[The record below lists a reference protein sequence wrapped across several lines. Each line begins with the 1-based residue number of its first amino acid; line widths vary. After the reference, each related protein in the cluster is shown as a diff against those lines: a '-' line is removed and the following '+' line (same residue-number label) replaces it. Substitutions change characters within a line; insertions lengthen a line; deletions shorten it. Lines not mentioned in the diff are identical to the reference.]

1 MNAPLKTPLPP
12 IAKPRLSARA
22 MLPSAAA
29 LGSLLKALKGR
40 NNQNVSTRYLLG
52 QLAIVAVFLPLAYV
66 MRKTRFY
73 KQGVF
78 IGGSVLTLL
87 LALVWFIERAFD
99 IQWMAT

>member
-1 MNAPLKTPLPP
+1 VVG
-12 IAKPRLSARA
+12 
-22 MLPSAAA
+22 AA
-29 LGSLLKALKGR
+29 LVFSLVGF
-40 NNQNVSTRYLLG
+40 NVGVELG
-52 QLAIVAVFLPLAYV
+52 QGAIVAVFLPLAYV